1 MRAIFIRLFF
11 AAIFTAFFVQCQA
24 QVKTCNGALGDPVID
39 EDFGSGANPGP
50 LLSQGTTDLQ
60 YVSSSCPNDGQY
72 TILNAL
78 VDSNN
83 CHPYTWFN
91 VPTDHTGNK
100 NGYMMLVN
108 ASYQP
113 SIFFTDVAN
122 GLCPNTTYEFS
133 AYILNLNYISL
144 ITATYSQPNITF
156 TIEGPTGGGILATD
170 TTGTIQPTTYNQGPV
185 WVKYGVF
192 FTTPANVTSIR
203 LVMTNNAPGGNGNDF
218 MMDDITF
225 RACGPIIEEGI
236 SSIGGSKNLS
246 MCEGTSETLTFKT
259 QVVGD
264 NAPVFQWQA
273 SSTTSPW
280 TDIPGATADSLQVPF
295 TNAQPNV
302 YQYRLG
308 VANGSGISNV
318 GCRVYSTPLTVTVN
332 PLPIVPPFTD
342 QLVCEGNPLQLMA
355 TGGATYTWTGPG
367 IAPTNKNPLVINNA
381 APANDGIYTVA
392 AVSDSGCTGPPVSVM
407 VKVIPKVVAAVKD
420 TSVVLCAGEST
431 QLLASGGLYYK
442 WTPATGLNNDT
453 IPNPIATPSQTT
465 KYTVGVGNGGCT
477 DSSKSV
483 TVVVNQYPLADAG
496 KEIFLFEGEST
507 RLDGT
512 IKGDNIVNYYWTPAT
527 FLSDPTALNP
537 IATPL
542 ENITY
547 TLTAISG
554 GCGTSTSSVYIRV
567 FQKITIPNTFSPNN
581 DGINDVWDIK
591 SLNTY
596 PESVTQVF
604 DRYGRQVFQSTGY
617 GTPWNGTYNGSVLP
631 VGTYYYIID
640 LKIGTPKLSGWVLL
654 VR

>member
-24 QVKTCNGALGDPVID
+24 QVKTCNGALGDPVIN

-50 LLSQGTTDLQ
+50 PLPPGITDMQ

-78 VDSNN
+78 TDSNN
-83 CHPYTWFN
+83 CHPDTWFN
-91 VPTDHTGNK
+91 VPADHTGNK

-113 SIFFTDVAN
+113 SIFYTDQAN

-133 AYILNLNYISL
+133 AYLLNLNYTSF

-156 TIEGPTGGGILATD
+156 TIETTKGVILATD
-170 TTGTIQPTTYNQGPV
+170 TTGTVQPTSYNQGPV
-185 WVKYGVF
+185 WVKYGVY
-192 FTTPANVTSIR
+192 FTTPADVGSIR
-203 LVMTNNAPGGNGNDF
+203 VIMTNNAPGGNGNDF

-308 VANGSGISNV
+308 VANGSGISNI

>member
-1 MRAIFIRLFF
+1 
-11 AAIFTAFFVQCQA
+11 
-24 QVKTCNGALGDPVID
+24 
-39 EDFGSGANPGP
+39 
-50 LLSQGTTDLQ
+50 
-60 YVSSSCPNDGQY
+60 
-72 TILNAL
+72 
-78 VDSNN
+78 
-83 CHPYTWFN
+83 
-91 VPTDHTGNK
+91 
-100 NGYMMLVN
+100 
-108 ASYQP
+108 
-113 SIFFTDVAN
+113 
-122 GLCPNTTYEFS
+122 
-133 AYILNLNYISL
+133 
-144 ITATYSQPNITF
+144 
-156 TIEGPTGGGILATD
+156 
-170 TTGTIQPTTYNQGPV
+170 
-185 WVKYGVF
+185 
-192 FTTPANVTSIR
+192 
-203 LVMTNNAPGGNGNDF
+203 

-236 SSIGGSKNLS
+236 SSIGGSKKAS
-246 MCEGTSETLTFKT
+246 MCQGVSETFTLKT
-259 QVVGD
+259 QVVG
-264 NAPVFQWQA
+264 NNTPVFQWQA

-280 TDIPGATADSLQVPF
+280 TDIPGATADSLVVPF

-308 VANGSGISNV
+308 VANGSGISNI